1 MGELEE
7 KLTSVLN
14 DPSMMAQIMSM
25 AQSLG
30 LGAPPAQ
37 QPQPAPMPEPDP
49 VEKMELPDI
58 ATIQKIAGF
67 ASSSNIDRDQRTLL
81 KALHPYLSQ
90 GRIHKLE
97 KAMRAA
103 KLAKFASGA
112 LSQLNLTGR

>member
-58 ATIQKIAGF
+58 ATIQAGKGYAGGQAGKI
-67 ASSSNIDRDQRTLL
+67 
-81 KALHPYLSQ
+81 
-90 GRIHKLE
+90 RIRRLE
-97 KAMRAA
+97 PAQSYRQVMAHV
-103 KLAKFASGA
+103 
-112 LSQLNLTGR
+112 